1 MIVVQPNQNFR
12 GLPYGYWAGQWWKWL
27 LSKEPDVYQ
36 GDMLFLRGNVDYKPL
51 GGLDGVPRHVD
62 PRSIYDRTGERG
74 EGIWEGTPLF
84 FPVLN
89 AMFWLGGVYDG
100 IKMENEEDIRTAA
113 RKDILEGGFMW
124 ANIRRKN
131 EPKPRKIVSDMNDYL
146 IESPEFSLT
155 VPRNSTLRDKMEYSL
170 CPGEYQCVTVGYYL
184 LISYLSPSTYR
195 IEFGGKGRGNYYTK
209 ASYDI
214 AVYRIKSQPSL
225 RHKTEAVT

>member
-27 LSKEPDVYQ
+27 LSKDPDVYR

-51 GGLDGVPRHVD
+51 GGVDDVPRHVD
-62 PRSIYDRTGERG
+62 PKSIYDRTGKSG

-89 AMFWLGGVYDG
+89 AIFWLGSIYDG
-100 IKMENEEDIRTAA
+100 IKMENEEDLRTAA
-113 RKDILEGGFMW
+113 RRDIFEGGFMW
-124 ANIRRKN
+124 ANIRRKD
-131 EPKPRKIVSDMNDYL
+131 ESKPRKIVSNLNDYL

-155 VPRNSTLRDKMEYSL
+155 VPRHSTLRDRMEYSL
-170 CPGEYQCVTVGYYL
+170 RPGNYQCVTVGYYL

-195 IEFGGKGRGNYYTK
+195 IEFGGKGRGDYYTK

-214 AVYRIKSQPSL
+214 IVRK
-225 RHKTEAVT
+225 RN